1 MHRHRGRHSNYTQ
14 PAASPRRCASPTMR
28 LLTLTILLFLTH
40 TLFGQ
45 LQTDIKN
52 ILATKDFQSFKKYA
66 DNLSSRQTHIKA
78 YWLVEREITTG
89 FEERILIVEKSVP
102 EKKDPNISTVYTFR
116 INLLS
121 IDNAILFYDLM
132 ERKSKK
138 ENNEW
143 IEYYPTIDRYQNDS
157 LFKKLETTFFK
168 SFGGQFKREELFTD
182 SVVYGSRCSEAG
194 TDPLEKMYLDYF
206 VKIKDKTS
214 LLKWLQSTNVETQ
227 LYAVEGFY
235 KLKKGGYKI
244 KDNELL
250 FIKNVLKRKGTAR
263 TCSGCIYS
271 REEIHQIA
279 KDFKF

>member
-1 MHRHRGRHSNYTQ
+1 
-14 PAASPRRCASPTMR
+14 MR

-66 DNLSSRQTHIKA
+66 DNLSNRQTHIKA
-78 YWLVEREITTG
+78 YWEVEREIATG
-89 FEERILIVEKSVP
+89 FEERVLIVEKSVP

-116 INLLS
+116 VNLLS
-121 IDNAILFYDLM
+121 TDKTIFFYDLM

-138 ENNEW
+138 VNNEW
-143 IEYYPTIDRYQNDS
+143 VEYYPTIDTYQNDS
-157 LFKKLETTFFK
+157 LFKKLKTTFFK
-168 SFGGQFKREELFTD
+168 SFGGQFKKQELFTD
-182 SVVYGSRCSEAG
+182 SIVYGSRCSDAG
-194 TDPLEKMYLDYF
+194 IDPLEKMYLDHF
-206 VKIKDKTS
+206 VEVKDKTS

-235 KLKKGGYKI
+235 KLKKSGYKI
-244 KDNELL
+244 NDNELQ
-250 FIKNVLKRKGTAR
+250 FIKNVLKKKGTAR

-271 REEIHQIA
+271 REEIKQIA